1 MMYVHSFAIY
11 WCIIFADLYAI
22 WDVPQTRS
30 RLGRRRQ
37 RVDTSVCI
45 LGLENVRLKMR
56 MNFKP
61 SDSSVWRQSSRTVVE
76 GRCAQP
82 IAIPLSLHYAR
93 DVVAHPTPDSV
104 TVIVKLTNGATIR
117 PPPERLLWAHV
128 LTLVRV
134 RLVICV
140 CLHLLELM

>member
-11 WCIIFADLYAI
+11 WCTIFADLYAI

-37 RVDTSVCI
+37 RVDTPVCI
-45 LGLENVRLKMR
+45 SGLENVRLKMR
-56 MNFKP
+56 TSFKP
-61 SDSSVWRQSSRTVVE
+61 SDSGVWRQSSRTVVE
-76 GRCAQP
+76 GRCAQS

-93 DVVAHPTPDSV
+93 DVVAHPNANTPDSV

-128 LTLVRV
+128 RNMCLPSLVG
-134 RLVICV
+134 
-140 CLHLLELM
+140 LM